1 MNRRGCLL
9 LVTIVDGQ
17 AIDNKLTLA
26 KGRESATTGQR
37 NVMNVEHILET
48 CLYVDDLAR
57 AERFYTDVLGLKLES
72 GQDGRHVFFHCGD
85 RMLLLF
91 NPLVSR
97 EPSDQFPSHGSFGPG
112 HLAFGVREGDL
123 AAWTAWFERHG
134 VAIEKVIDWPRGG
147 RSLYFRDP
155 AGNCL
160 ELATPKIWG
169 INEETL

>member
-1 MNRRGCLL
+1 
-9 LVTIVDGQ
+9 VDWRV
-17 AIDNKLTLA
+17 IDNKLKLA
-26 KGRESATTGQR
+26 TALESGSQWAGDH
-37 NVMNVEHILET
+37 MNVEHILET

-57 AERFYTDVLGLKLES
+57 AERFYTEVLGLKLES
-72 GQDGRHVFFHCGD
+72 GQDGRHAFFHCGD
-85 RMLLLF
+85 RMFLLF

-112 HLAFGVREGDL
+112 HLAFGVREGEL
-123 AAWTAWFERHG
+123 PEWSAWLERHG

-169 INEETL
+169 ISEETL